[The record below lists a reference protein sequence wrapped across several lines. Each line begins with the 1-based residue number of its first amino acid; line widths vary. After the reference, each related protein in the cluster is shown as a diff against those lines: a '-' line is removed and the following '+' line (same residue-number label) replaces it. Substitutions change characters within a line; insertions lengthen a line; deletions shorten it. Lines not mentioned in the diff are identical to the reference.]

1 MKKLTLSILCL
12 SLCAAFALT
21 SCNQNKPTTD
31 TDAEKTE
38 NTELSELSSIVLPTE
53 EEEEIELFEYDYS
66 SDGATLTAY
75 NGDLEEVVL
84 DETVIRMKKE
94 KQKKTVTEEITN
106 EDGTKTTVE
115 KEIEE
120 TVEVPVEYTLVA
132 IDGGVFMN
140 NEAAKKIVIP
150 DTVTEIGEACFQGCV
165 ALEEVVLPSGLT
177 VIGDR
182 MFYGCDALASL
193 NIPEGVTE
201 IGMFAFGEYFKQIPW
216 YNAQTEASVIV
227 GDGVLLKYNGGAS
240 NVSYGDEVKS
250 VAYYAFTDTPVQ
262 HVTFGEATQ
271 TISELA
277 FYRAS
282 VTVALPEGSPLVS
295 QLKLNNVKVEEFVVE
310 LAAPAPEANTE
321 ADVEADAEADA
332 EKTEAAE

>member
-21 SCNQNKPTTD
+21 SCNQNKPETD

-38 NTELSELSSIVLPTE
+38 NTGLSDLSSIVLPTD

-94 KQKKTVTEEITN
+94 KQKKTVTEEIVG

-120 TVEVPVEYTLVA
+120 TVEVPIEYTLVGIEA
-132 IDGGVFMN
+132 GVFMN
-140 NEAAKKIVIP
+140 NETVKKIVIP
-150 DTVTEIGEACFQGCV
+150 ETVTEIGEACFQGCV

-182 MFYGCDALASL
+182 MFYGCDALATL

-216 YNAQTEASVIV
+216 YNAQTATSVIV
-227 GDGVLLKYNGGAS
+227 GDGILLKYNGGAS

-262 HVTFGEATQ
+262 RVTFGNATQ

-277 FYRAS
+277 FYRAN
-282 VTVALPEGSPLVS
+282 VTVGLPEGSPLVS
-295 QLKLNNVKVEEFVVE
+295 ELKLNNVKVEEFVSDSV
-310 LAAPAPEANTE
+310 APTP
-321 ADVEADAEADA
+321 EADADA
-332 EKTEAAE
+332 ENTEAAE